1 MGRWERVASLAAGW
15 TPGVSKG
22 RPQRWAAV
30 GKLVML
36 DFDGVVA
43 DSLDGW
49 CAATVSALNDRG
61 FPHLA
66 SREWVLELVEDNWF
80 AGLVKAGVP
89 RSVIENIDDRFAAIA
104 AAGAIRPYPEMPAV
118 VAHLAERHEVVIITS
133 NRTDIVERLLA
144 AWGISHVGEV
154 LGGDKEPSKVR
165 KIRSAASGNES
176 TSAVFVGDTVGDIL
190 EAKEAGVGAIA
201 VTWGWHSEEQLA
213 AVSPDCI
220 ARKPRDLLLL
230 LS

>member
-1 MGRWERVASLAAGW
+1 M
-15 TPGVSKG
+15 
-22 RPQRWAAV
+22 

-49 CAATVSALNDRG
+49 CAATVGALNDHG

-80 AGLVKAGVP
+80 AGLVQADVP
-89 RSVIENIDDRFAAIA
+89 WNVIEDIDDRFAAIA
-104 AAGAIRPYPEMPAV
+104 AAAEIRPYPEMPAV
-118 VAHLAERHEVVIITS
+118 IAHLAERHDVVIVTS
-133 NRTDIVERLLA
+133 NRTDIVEQLLA
-144 AWGISHVGEV
+144 AWGISRVDDV

-165 KIRSAASGNES
+165 KIRSVASGECERK
-176 TSAVFVGDTVGDIL
+176 SAVFVGDTVGDIL
-190 EAKEAGVGAIA
+190 EAREAGVGAIA
-201 VTWGWHSEEQLA
+201 VTWGWHTEEQLA